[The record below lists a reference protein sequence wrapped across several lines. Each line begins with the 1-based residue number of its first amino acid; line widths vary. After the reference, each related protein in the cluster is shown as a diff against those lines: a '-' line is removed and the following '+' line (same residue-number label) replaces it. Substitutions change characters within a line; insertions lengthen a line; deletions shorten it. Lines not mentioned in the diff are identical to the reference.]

1 MYSYYLFLTIV
12 YRSIKIWTIHIK
24 IGRQI
29 FQKVKLSKLL
39 RVEVPMLGSPDR
51 NDKLQPPNICIGK
64 TNEATPATLLQSL
77 SNQENEQPL
86 ICPPF
91 VEARA

>member
-1 MYSYYLFLTIV
+1 
-12 YRSIKIWTIHIK
+12 
-24 IGRQI
+24 
-29 FQKVKLSKLL
+29 
-39 RVEVPMLGSPDR
+39 MLGSPDR

-91 VEARA
+91 VEART